1 MRIKLAENSK
11 RLWRSSGLRSCWAV
25 PMPGRRTWV
34 RRRRPTWPFR
44 VKPERSR
51 KARS

>member
-1 MRIKLAENSK
+1 MRIKLAKNSK
-11 RLWRSSGLRSCWAV
+11 RALALSGLRSCWAV
-25 PMPGRRTWV
+25 PMPGRKTWV

-44 VKPERSR
+44 VKRERGR